1 MNSRSRTSIIL
12 SGVALGML
20 GLAFASKPLYD
31 AFCRATGYGGTTQRA
46 EAASGVVLDRP
57 VTVRFDANV
66 APDLGVEFKPV
77 QHAETVQ
84 LGQNGLAFYRMTNL
98 SSEPVTTIATFNVT
112 PFKAGSYFRK
122 VECFCFQEQHLAP
135 GESVEM
141 PVVYFVDP
149 SLADQRR
156 LEDVQTI
163 TLSYTAYRSL
173 EEAAEDAVQKAAD
186 ASASNGPAAD
196 GGA

>member
-1 MNSRSRTSIIL
+1 MNARTRTSL
-12 SGVALGML
+12 MLAGAAAGML

-46 EAASGVVLDRP
+46 DAASGVTLDRT

-66 APDLGVEFKPV
+66 SPDLGVRFEPA
-77 QHAETVQ
+77 QHAETVH
-84 LGQNGLAFYRMTNL
+84 LGENGLAFYRMTNV
-98 SSEPVTTIATFNVT
+98 SPEPVTVIATFNVT

-122 VECFCFQEQHLAP
+122 VECFCFQEQHLAA

-141 PVVYFVDP
+141 PVVYYVDP
-149 SLADQRR
+149 EMAGQRR

-173 EEAAEDAVQKAAD
+173 EEAAQDASEDA
-186 ASASNGPAAD
+186 ASNGPAGE

>member
-1 MNSRSRTSIIL
+1 VNARSRTSLIL
-12 SGVALGML
+12 AGVAAGML

-46 EAASGVVLDRP
+46 ETGADVVLDRA

-66 APDLGVEFKPV
+66 SPNLGVEFEPA
-77 QHAETVQ
+77 QRLETVR
-84 LGQNGLAFYRMTNL
+84 LGENGIAFYRMTNVTA
-98 SSEPVTTIATFNVT
+98 EPVSVIATFNVT

-122 VECFCFQEQHLAP
+122 IECFCFKEQHLAP

-141 PVVYFVDP
+141 PVVYYVAP
-149 SLADQRR
+149 ELADQRR

-173 EEAAEDAVQKAAD
+173 EEAAEDA
-186 ASASNGPAAD
+186 ASNGPAAD
-196 GGA
+196 SGA